1 MVNNTDLRVLKTRK
15 NIRASFINLL
25 LVKDFKDITIQNIID
40 EALIGRSTFYDH
52 YFDKY
57 DLLNQLVD
65 EVLVDFKDII
75 KDRFDLKSEND
86 FIKFFLN
93 MIEHYSKQRTTFLAL
108 LNVHTES
115 IDLYNSLINILRNEC
130 SSYLDSIDFQ
140 NKSTVPK
147 EYVSRLYAST
157 AMTSIQW
164 CLENKEEYTPQ
175 FFIDLFSSLKFLFLQ
190 EVSS

>member
-1 MVNNTDLRVLKTRK
+1 MVNNTDLRILKTRK
-15 NIRASFINLL
+15 NIKTAFINLL
-25 LVKDFKDITIQNIID
+25 LEKEFKDITIQNIID

-57 DLLNQLVD
+57 DLLNQLVN

-75 KDRFDLKSEND
+75 KDRFSLKSEND

-93 MIEHYSKQRTTFLAL
+93 LIEHYSKQRTIFLAL
-108 LNVHTES
+108 LNVKTES
-115 IDLYNSLINILRNEC
+115 VDLYNSLINILRDEC

>member
-15 NIRASFINLL
+15 NIRTAFINLL

-57 DLLNQLVD
+57 DLLNQLID
-65 EVLVDFKDII
+65 EVLIDFTDII

-86 FIKFFLN
+86 FTRFFLN
-93 MIEHYSKQRTTFLAL
+93 MIEHYSKQRTMFLAL
-108 LNVHTES
+108 LTVHTES
-115 IDLYNSLINILRNEC
+115 VDLYDSLINILRNEC

-140 NKSTVPK
+140 SKSTVPK
-147 EYVSRLYAST
+147 EYISRLYAST

-164 CLENKEEYTPQ
+164 CLENNEEYTPQ
-175 FFIDLFSSLKFLFLQ
+175 FFIDLFNSLKLLFLQ
-190 EVSS
+190 EISS

>member
-15 NIRASFINLL
+15 NIRTSFINLL

-164 CLENKEEYTPQ
+164 CLENKEDYTPQ

>member
-1 MVNNTDLRVLKTRK
+1 MINNTDLRVLKTRK
-15 NIRASFINLL
+15 NIKTAFINLL
-25 LVKDFKDITIQNIID
+25 LEKEFKDITIQNIID

-57 DLLNQLVD
+57 DLLNQLVN

-75 KDRFDLKSEND
+75 KNRFDLKSEND

-93 MIEHYSKQRTTFLAL
+93 LIEHYSKQRTIFLAL
-108 LNVHTES
+108 LNVKTES
-115 IDLYNSLINILRNEC
+115 VDLYNSLINILRDEC
-130 SSYLDSIDFQ
+130 SSYLESIDFQ
-140 NKSTVPK
+140 NRSTVPRK
-147 EYVSRLYAST
+147 YVSRIYAST

-164 CLENKEEYTPQ
+164 CLENDGEYTAQ
-175 FFIDLFSSLKFLFLQ
+175 FFMDLFSSLKFLLLQ

>member
-15 NIRASFINLL
+15 NIKTAFINLL
-25 LVKDFKDITIQNIID
+25 LEKEFKDITIQNIID

-57 DLLNQLVD
+57 DLLNQLVN

-75 KDRFDLKSEND
+75 KDRFSLKSEND

-93 MIEHYSKQRTTFLAL
+93 LIEHYSKQRTIFLAL
-108 LNVHTES
+108 LNVKTES
-115 IDLYNSLINILRNEC
+115 VDLYNSLINILRDEC

>member
-15 NIRASFINLL
+15 NIRTSFINLL

-57 DLLNQLVD
+57 DLLNQLVN

-86 FIKFFLN
+86 FIGFFLN

-115 IDLYNSLINILRNEC
+115 IDLYTSLINILRNEC

-147 EYVSRLYAST
+147 EYISRLYAST

>member
-15 NIRASFINLL
+15 NIRTSFINLL

-57 DLLNQLVD
+57 DLLNQLVS
-65 EVLVDFKDII
+65 EVLIGFKDII
-75 KDRFDLKSEND
+75 KDRFSLKSESD

-93 MIEHYSKQRTTFLAL
+93 LIEHYSKQRTMFLAL

-115 IDLYNSLINILRNEC
+115 VDLHNSLINVLRDEC
-130 SSYLDSIDFQ
+130 SSYLDSIDFK

-147 EYVSRLYAST
+147 EYVSRIYAST
-157 AMTSIQW
+157 AITSIQW
-164 CLENKEEYTPQ
+164 CLENDGEYTSQ
-175 FFIDLFSSLKFLFLQ
+175 FFMDLFSSLKFLLLQ
-190 EVSS
+190 EISS

>member
-15 NIRASFINLL
+15 NIRTSFINLL
-25 LVKDFKDITIQNIID
+25 LVKNFKDITIQNIID

-57 DLLNQLVD
+57 DLLNQLVN

-75 KDRFDLKSEND
+75 KNRFDLKSEND

-115 IDLYNSLINILRNEC
+115 IDLYNSLINILRDEC

-190 EVSS
+190 EFSS

>member
-15 NIRASFINLL
+15 NIRTSFINLL

-57 DLLNQLVD
+57 DLLNQLVN
-65 EVLVDFKDII
+65 EVLIDFKDII
-75 KDRFDLKSEND
+75 KDRFDLKSEKD

-108 LNVHTES
+108 LNVHTET

-164 CLENKEEYTPQ
+164 CLENKEDYTPQ

>member
-15 NIRASFINLL
+15 NIRTSFINLL

-57 DLLNQLVD
+57 DLLNQLVN
-65 EVLVDFKDII
+65 EVLIDFKDII
-75 KDRFDLKSEND
+75 KDRFDLKSEKD

-108 LNVHTES
+108 LNVHTET
-115 IDLYNSLINILRNEC
+115 IDLYNSLINILRTEC

-164 CLENKEEYTPQ
+164 CLENKEDYTPQ